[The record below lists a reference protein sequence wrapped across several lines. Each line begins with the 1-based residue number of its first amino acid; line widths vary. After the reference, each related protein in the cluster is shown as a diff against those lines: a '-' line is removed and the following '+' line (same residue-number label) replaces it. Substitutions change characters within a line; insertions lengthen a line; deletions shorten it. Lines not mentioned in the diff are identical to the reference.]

1 MLGNG
6 IIEVAGSLD
15 FETDTSYSL
24 TLKAT
29 DSGSLNDTT
38 GVVIS
43 VTDVNESPSFIGAP
57 YSATIA
63 ENDAAASVVTV
74 AATDPDGK
82 LLLKKTFTIEV
93 TLALCGGVRA
103 SWLVRMSPGPCFAFF
118 DKNPF
123 PPELGR
129 IMLGRPGKLSA
140 LNQIIFR

>member
-1 MLGNG
+1 VLSNG

-29 DSGSLNDTT
+29 DSGLLNDTT

-43 VTDVNESPSFIGAP
+43 VTDVNERPSFTGAP

-82 LLLKKTFTIEV
+82 LLNTKNVYYMTHACIVKSV
-93 TLALCGGVRA
+93 A
-103 SWLVRMSPGPCFAFF
+103 SWLVRSSPDQLVGV
-118 DKNPF
+118 
-123 PPELGR
+123 
-129 IMLGRPGKLSA
+129 
-140 LNQIIFR
+140 